1 MSNSN
6 VNLNQEGYSPLDKG
20 KKPIEELLDKYKTKL
35 QATNFLSS
43 FVISEDLSSYLL
55 PSLNKTLFQRWNRTF
70 VLEKKKNKLV
80 VKLIANFVVK
90 EVKECTEIYNDKS
103 EKKPLK
109 YYMITIENDNGK
121 IEKDIEV
128 ANNCKADVSQF
139 QSHINSRCNGFMVC
153 MNEAEFK
160 TFVSEYIAPNVIE
173 KATIYTNAGRI
184 DETSILYEN
193 ALARPNEILWVDKD
207 GFIKTGENTFVKL
220 KEATHYLPRLAKSNK
235 TGSEIAKELLT
246 NLLES
251 WQDDIA
257 LPLISLGHMVMSF
270 YFEDFIKS
278 YGCPTLI
285 LFGSTGTGKS
295 TLVTTGLSIFGLS
308 RDALTSGGSTAKS
321 NEYFTSK
328 YNSLNVCIDD
338 VKGDTLNSP
347 NFVSLIK
354 SIYKGLARTRMLPY
368 GKGVEYIKP
377 CSPLAYSTNEALPE
391 LQEVINRMNVIEIFG
406 KIFQPD
412 KFKYHE
418 VDNEKTKNLEELS
431 LILPEFLK
439 YSTESIMKCY
449 QDCFNALKE
458 NVEDTQNRVISNIAF
473 AYTGVLLLSSIA
485 GIEIEGLQDK
495 VLDFA
500 KAQIRRYESIKTPV
514 DKVLQAIVALTDLGK
529 LAAGIHFKIVDVDD
543 ETHIRFNKDTILSA
557 INQFYA
563 SDKSKRINEDTFLSY
578 AENHRRFRSKNH
590 SVRYDNNKGRVVN
603 SICFD
608 ISGMEDFVHISTHG
622 VMPASYNETKQ
633 MVESK
638 NTK

>member
-6 VNLNQEGYSPLDKG
+6 VNLNQEGNTPLDKG

-35 QATNFLSS
+35 QAMNFLASLT
-43 FVISEDLSSYLL
+43 ISEDLSSYLL
-55 PSLNKTLFQRWNRTF
+55 PSMNKTIFQRWNRIF
-70 VLEKKKNKLV
+70 LLEKRKNKLV
-80 VKLIANFVVK
+80 VKLIANFIVK
-90 EVKECTEIYNDKS
+90 EVKECIEIYNDKS

-109 YYMITIENDNGK
+109 YYMITIENDKGK
-121 IEKDIEV
+121 IEKDIEI

-139 QSHINSRCNGFMVC
+139 QSHINGSSNGFMVC

-160 TFVSEYIAPNVIE
+160 TFVTEYIAPNVID
-173 KATIYTNAGRI
+173 KVTIYTNAGRI
-184 DETSILYEN
+184 EKNSILYEN

-220 KEATHYLPRLAKSNK
+220 KKATHYLPKLAKSNK

-251 WQDDIA
+251 WKDDIA
-257 LPLISLGHMVMSF
+257 LPLISIGHMVMSF
-270 YFEDFIKS
+270 YFEDFIKT

-328 YNSLNVCIDD
+328 YNGLNVCIDD
-338 VKGDTLNSP
+338 VKGETLNSP

-354 SIYKGLARTRMLPY
+354 SIYKGHARTRMLPY
-368 GKGVEYIKP
+368 GRGVEYIKP
-377 CSPLAYSTNEALPE
+377 CCPLAYSTNEALPE

-406 KIFQPD
+406 KIFQAD

-418 VDNEKTKNLEELS
+418 VDNEKTKNLDELS

-439 YSTESIMKCY
+439 YPTESIMKCY
-449 QDCFNALKE
+449 QDCFDVLKE
-458 NVEDTQNRVISNIAF
+458 ITKDTQKRIISNIAF
-473 AYTGVLLLSSIA
+473 AYTGILLLSSIA
-485 GIEIEGLQDK
+485 GMTIEGLQSK

-514 DKVLQAIVALTDLGK
+514 EKVLQGIITLTDLDK
-529 LAAGIHFKIVDVDD
+529 LKLGTHFKIVDVNN
-543 ETHIRFNKDTILSA
+543 ETHIRFNKDTILGA

-563 SDKSKRINEDTFLSY
+563 SDRSKRINEDTFLSY
-578 AENHRRFRSKNH
+578 AESHKRFRGKNH
-590 SVRYDNNKGRVVN
+590 SVRYNNNKHKVVN

-608 ISGMEDFVHISTHG
+608 ISGMEDFAHIAQREI
-622 VMPASYNETKQ
+622 MAASYDEAKQ
-633 MVESK
+633 MIEST